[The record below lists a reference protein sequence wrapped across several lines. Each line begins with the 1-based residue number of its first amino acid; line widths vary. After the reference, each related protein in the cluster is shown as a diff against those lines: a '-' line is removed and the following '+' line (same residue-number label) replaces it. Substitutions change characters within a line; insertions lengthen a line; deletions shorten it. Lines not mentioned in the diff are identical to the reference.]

1 MRMKAREELLNRLPQ
16 EGFLKITSSR
26 PRELSDDQKIGL
38 IRKGNAL
45 FNAGQ
50 HDLAKRIF
58 ITTGYTDGLIRLG
71 DLYMKDGKP
80 LEALRMYLLA
90 PDREKADLL
99 LEGTVRILQKW
110 LKEENK
116 KVGEG

>member
-1 MRMKAREELLNRLPQ
+1 MKAREELLNRLPQ

-26 PRELSDDQKIGL
+26 PKELSDEQKIGL

-45 FNAGQ
+45 FNARQ
-50 HDLAKRIF
+50 YDMAKRVF

-71 DLYMKDGKP
+71 DLYMKDGRP

-116 KVGEG
+116 KVGDG